1 MPDHRMLDD
10 DTFREALNTAVDE
23 IIEAFR
29 TEFAEFA
36 WNQEHLAW
44 HEREANTWFP
54 GLSPWRDKSEFDG
67 LPADDLAGLE
77 EHYRTLFKQFRGY
90 NISGGTTPIASA
102 LTDEV
107 VEKLR
112 LQADEAFE
120 GSRPYDLIKDKLA
133 GWGGGPGS
141 ASDVFHHTYMPD
153 LLIALVYQYDIA
165 QALNTAIK
173 THEGVVLAAREGI
186 LHIADQ
192 TLSALGALR
201 DRRATESREA
211 LQQFVQDVIGAW
223 TGASGEAKALVTE
236 GLAEIGTAIAG
247 ATLEVPDGDVREVVT
262 NMESAIGSLASAIRV
277 EEDLI
282 TSTLTGINDLMH
294 GADRMD
300 LPPDVNPP
308 APVRS
313 PSRGPI

>member
-29 TEFAEFA
+29 MEFAEFSR
-36 WNQEHLAW
+36 NQEYLAW

-54 GLSPWRDKSEFDG
+54 GLSPWRDESAFDG
-67 LPADDLAGLE
+67 LPADDMAGLE
-77 EHYRTLFKQFRGY
+77 EHYRNLFKQFRGY
-90 NISGGTTPIASA
+90 NITGGTASIASV

-107 VEKLR
+107 VERLR

-133 GWGGGPGS
+133 GWGGGPES

-153 LLIALVYQYDIA
+153 LLISLVYQYDIA
-165 QALNTAIK
+165 QALKSAIK

-201 DRRATESREA
+201 DRRATEGREA
-211 LQQFVQDVIGAW
+211 LQQFVQDAIGAW
-223 TGASGEAKALVTE
+223 TGASGEAKAIVTE
-236 GLAEIGTAIAG
+236 GLGEIGTAIAG

-282 TSTLTGINDLMH
+282 TSTLAGINDLMH
-294 GADRMD
+294 GAERMD

-313 PSRGPI
+313 PPRGPI